1 MVASEFYQR
10 WILQLWI
17 LGKHPLFVDLLGGL
31 AIGLPLIPESA
42 LVISLL
48 HELWVYFDHVLLG
61 CLLKQRFLLCGALRE
76 NISGEL
82 TFVIE
87 AVGD

>member
-1 MVASEFYQR
+1 MD
-10 WILQLWI
+10 
-17 LGKHPLFVDLLGGL
+17 LFGCL
-31 AIGLPLIPESA
+31 AIGLPLIPESSF
-42 LVISLL
+42 VISLL
-48 HELWVYFDHVLLG
+48 HELWVYFDHVLLS
-61 CLLKQRFLLCGALRE
+61 CLLKHRFLLCGALRE